1 MSAIGRVGTWVAVI
15 ALLLNAILL
24 GAAGLA
30 ARRPLLLV
38 GAGVAAAAAIGIVL
52 SWRRHLRMLEV
63 VRRERHAMGD
73 EARALRDLLRR
84 PE

>member
-30 ARRPLLLV
+30 AGRPLLLA
-38 GAGVAAAAAIGIVL
+38 GAGVAALAAVGVIVL
-52 SWRRHLRMLEV
+52 WRRHLRMLEL
-63 VRRERHAMGD
+63 VRQERQAMGD
-73 EARALRDLLRR
+73 EARSLRDLLRR